1 MKPRAACIYVD
12 SARRYVEPAEEKKGV
27 DRNWLSLREG
37 HRHRKASHIQCM
49 RTFTCCVRAAFIHRS
64 WMPRG
69 ELCTRLLL
77 LFQHATCIWE
87 LLDLLTAWKRSW
99 KRYQHSYYLMR
110 KQAVATAIVI
120 LLGYKK
126 WMRIFDSFVATATVL
141 HCLEYETNSNSHP
154 SS

>member
-87 LLDLLTAWKRSW
+87 LLDLLTAESLEKILEKISTFLL
-99 KRYQHSYYLMR
+99 SYEETGCRNRNRDFTRLQKMNAYL
-110 KQAVATAIVI
+110 
-120 LLGYKK
+120 
-126 WMRIFDSFVATATVL
+126 
-141 HCLEYETNSNSHP
+141 
-154 SS
+154 